1 METDTSQ
8 HGSNLENSRA
18 NSPAL
23 FSNAERAALRAGLSI
38 GLIALVLSLLIVFND
53 LRQTN
58 FDPIGFANIGTRFSL
73 RDPEGTTGYDGQFA
87 YFIARYGANAEPFMD
102 GPSLRFQRIL
112 YPTVARALAF
122 GSPSWIPWTLI
133 AINVLAHSL
142 GAGLIAYLLR
152 KDGGL
157 PWIALAYGLWM
168 GQLLAVRLDLH
179 EPLCMALGLAATA
192 AYRAERLRLATM
204 LLVLATFTKEL
215 GLIFAGGLALHAA
228 LTGRIR
234 WAVLLAGASGFG
246 FLIWWSIM
254 RLWFGTLPTIYPA
267 AKLHWIP
274 LQGMFAELEESLLEF
289 AMLVVWLGLPAVIV
303 FALSAMNLLR
313 GLRLRQPPHYSAP
326 LAVAGAGFVVLM
338 PDVSWVDPVA
348 AYRVAVPLVATGL
361 LFLGLHYRRG
371 ANWMATLW
379 GAPFLLCSSSRPS
392 GRLVYEGACAESTAS
407 L

>member
-1 METDTSQ
+1 MKRDASQ
-8 HGSNLENSRA
+8 HIINSEDSRA

-23 FSNAERAALRAGLSI
+23 FSSNEERAALQAGLSI
-38 GLIALVLSLLIVFND
+38 GLVTLVITLLIVLND
-53 LRQTN
+53 LRQTD
-58 FDPIGFANIGTRFSL
+58 FDPIGFVNIGTRFSL
-73 RDPEGTTGYDGQFA
+73 GDPAGTTGYDGQFA
-87 YFIARYGANAEPFMD
+87 YFIARYGAQAEPFMD

-112 YPTVARALAF
+112 YPTAARALAF
-122 GSPSWIPWTLI
+122 GSPALIPWTLI
-133 AINVLAHSL
+133 GINVLAHSA

-179 EPLCMALGLAATA
+179 EPLCMALGLGAAA
-192 AYRAERLRLATM
+192 AYRAERMRLAIA

-215 GLIFAGGLALHAA
+215 GLIFAGGLALHAT

-234 WAVLLAGASGFG
+234 WAVLLAGAPVFG
-246 FLIWWSIM
+246 FLVWWGIM

-289 AMLVVWLGLPAVIV
+289 VMLVIWLGLPAVIV
-303 FALSAMNLLR
+303 FALSATSLLR
-313 GLRLRQPPHYSAP
+313 SLRLRQTPHYSAP
-326 LAVAGAGFVVLM
+326 LAVAGAGFVLLM

-348 AYRVAVPLVATGL
+348 AYRVAVPLVASGL
-361 LFLGLHYRRG
+361 LFLGLHHRHG
-371 ANWMATLW
+371 ANWAAGLW
-379 GAPFLLCSSSRPS
+379 GVTFFVVLIIPPIWSIGL
-392 GRLVYEGACAESTAS
+392 
-407 L
+407 